1 MLFDLWHD
9 MAMFLTTGEKVHRS
23 IPCINSRVET
33 LKASVRDTFEMAS
46 VEYDASSKRGVGVQ
60 VSMGSCGDRT
70 LWQVVI
76 VNYWGLSTALIKG
89 SHGTMNTIPSSILI

>member
-1 MLFDLWHD
+1 
-9 MAMFLTTGEKVHRS
+9 MAMFLTTGEKAYRS

-60 VSMGSCGDRT
+60 VSMGSCGGDRT
-70 LWQVVI
+70 L
-76 VNYWGLSTALIKG
+76 SP
-89 SHGTMNTIPSSILI
+89 GTRHYVSSGHMIN